1 MTTEETLK
9 RYARLKEQ
17 HCGCLL
23 LFRNGDKWECYDDDA
38 HAVAETLGLPM
49 RRLQGTGTRYTE
61 FTYHAL
67 DTYLPRLI
75 RHGLRVAICASPDDS
90 TARQGITET
99 VTPEKQV
106 I

>member
-1 MTTEETLK
+1 MTTAETLK

-17 HCGCLL
+17 HCCCVL
-23 LFRNGDKWECYDDDA
+23 LFRSGEKWECYDDDA

-61 FTYHAL
+61 FPYHAL
-67 DTYLPRLI
+67 DTFLPVLI
-75 RHGLRVAICASPDDS
+75 RHGLCVAICASQDDS
-90 TARQGITET
+90 MARQGITET